1 VVVSFDFIHIE
12 LMSKR
17 HVARLLGIPTNI
29 TQPVL
34 EQKFIDDGLS
44 FKKLFFASQDS
55 VHSAG
60 YAFVE
65 FESEDDMEKFNT
77 IYILNSYGDSIYM
90 QD

>member
-1 VVVSFDFIHIE
+1 VAKIFDFINIKV
-12 LMSKR
+12 MGKR
-17 HVARLLGIPTNI
+17 YVARLMGIPTNI

-34 EQKFIDDGLS
+34 EQKFIDDGLL

-65 FESEDDMEKFNT
+65 FECEDDMEKFNT

-90 QD
+90 ED